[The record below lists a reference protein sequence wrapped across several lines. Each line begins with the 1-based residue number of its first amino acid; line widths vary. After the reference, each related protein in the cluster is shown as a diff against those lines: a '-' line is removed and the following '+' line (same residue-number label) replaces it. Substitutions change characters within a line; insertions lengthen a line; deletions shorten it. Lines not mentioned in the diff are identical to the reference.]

1 MMIMITLSNY
11 DGKLQLFLI
20 GQRKS
25 GMRNIYSMDVCL
37 QVLSDVLKEL
47 GSCDGFEDDK
57 ISGVHSGFNE
67 ELFTSCTLWDQ
78 TR

>member
-1 MMIMITLSNY
+1 MNEH
-11 DGKLQLFLI
+11 
-20 GQRKS
+20 
-25 GMRNIYSMDVCL
+25 DVCL

-47 GSCDGFEDDK
+47 GSCDAFEDDK
-57 ISGVHSGFNE
+57 ISGVHSGLNE